1 MMNTAKKRYIP
12 SLSVKLFVILMLVV
26 LVVFP
31 IVNMFT
37 SMTAEDFESVLN
49 SPMFGTAVIN
59 SVVLSLIA
67 TLISIVMAYLLAWS
81 MTRTN
86 IAFKKGWNIILTLP
100 MLIPSISHGMGL
112 IILFGSNGIIRN
124 LLNLSGTVY
133 GPVGIVI
140 GSVLYAFP
148 VAYIM
153 LADVLRYEDLSVY
166 EAADILGLSRAR
178 QFFKITLPYMKRP
191 LIAAVFSVFSMIV
204 TDYGVP
210 LMIGGKTKTISLMM
224 YEEVIGQLDFG
235 KGCVYG
241 LFLLIPAIVAFI
253 ADMLNKDKA
262 PSAFVKREVDM
273 KKGRIKNVIAYAVC
287 TVVSVFALLPI
298 VSFLVL
304 AFANSYPRDMSF
316 TFDNVIDTLNRNGA
330 SYLVNS
336 LLIAFFVALLGT
348 VLAYISAYLTAR
360 MRSGV
365 SRVIHL
371 MLLTFMAIPGIVL
384 GLSYV
389 VSFSGSIIYGTLIIM
404 IMVNLSHFISSPYIL
419 MYNSFGKMN
428 EQLEAVGDTLGI
440 SRLRMIKDVFIPQ
453 NIGSIAEMFSYLFV
467 NCMMTISAVSFL
479 ASVSTKPLSL
489 MINQFE
495 AQMQYECAAVVSLMI
510 LIVNILMKVIIAVIK
525 YIIEKKK
532 EQNHVVDK
540 KAI

>member
-1 MMNTAKKRYIP
+1 MNTAKKRYIP